1 MTIFSQHLLN
11 GVLDFHDRE
20 CSNGG
25 GDDEYG
31 DSGDGGDESNSG
43 DECSGGDG
51 GRGT

>member
-1 MTIFSQHLLN
+1 MTFFSQHLLN

-25 GDDEYG
+25 GNDDEYG
-31 DSGDGGDESNSG
+31 DSGDGCNSGG
-43 DECSGGDG
+43 DECSGGGGG